1 MAAVRRERRLRAIL
15 ALLDPQKVKTSLVL
29 MVGMLFVS
37 GLVLMSAYLQARKQ
51 MEDTSRALVA
61 RRAAENAVLLDRSLR
76 NFQQTLYSLAVD
88 KDIFWLKN
96 WNQYEDTKKL
106 DLYYRGYTRCRSSG
120 SDGKY
125 WICTPAFRPQ
135 TSCLVTE
142 SIA

>member
-96 WNQYEDTKKL
+96 WNQYEDTK
-106 DLYYRGYTRCRSSG
+106 
-120 SDGKY
+120 
-125 WICTPAFRPQ
+125 
-135 TSCLVTE
+135 
-142 SIA
+142 